1 MYMTQENQR
10 LLDWLNKQKRKD
22 QAEIDISKKK
32 YIEEIKNFKK
42 ENLIKIPKK
51 LSLWQRIKVLILGQ

>member
-51 LSLWQRIKVLILGQ
+51 LSLWQRIKILILGQ

>member
-22 QAEIDISKKK
+22 QTEIDISKKK

-51 LSLWQRIKVLILGQ
+51 LSLWQRIKILILGQ